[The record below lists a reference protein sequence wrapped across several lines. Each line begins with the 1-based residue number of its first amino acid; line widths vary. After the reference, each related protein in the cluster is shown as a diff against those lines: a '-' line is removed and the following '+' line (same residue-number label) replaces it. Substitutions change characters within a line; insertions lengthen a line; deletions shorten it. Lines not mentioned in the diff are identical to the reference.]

1 VSSIKPHQDAGYVD
15 GRQEIG
21 GRLLVTAG
29 DGSEAFDVMEEALH
43 ISAKAIEGA
52 RLAAAVVL
60 SRGIHRDNGLHAPP
74 PDRADDCVGVVPRIC
89 DESFS
94 GRVLDQVLC
103 FRRVVLLA
111 GREDDVKRLPF
122 AGGDRVELG
131 RKTSSRAAQSIASD
145 PPFPPAASWCAR
157 TTVPS
162 MSEPT
167 SSSIRSALKTCS
179 QTPRLAHRAKR
190 LYVVCQ
196 GPYRS
201 GMSRQGAPVL
211 SRHITALTNGRS
223 PRWDRGPG
231 WTGSRTFTC
240 AHWASLSSCRCTR
253 IVAHAPIPRAI
264 FPSSAIEDTP

>member
-1 VSSIKPHQDAGYVD
+1 VD
-15 GRQEIG
+15 GRQKIG
-21 GRLLVTAG
+21 GRLLVAAG
-29 DGSEAFDVMEEALH
+29 DGSKPFDVMEEALD
-43 ISAKAIEGA
+43 IPAKAIEGA
-52 RLAAAVVL
+52 RLATAVVL
-60 SRGIHRDNGLHAPP
+60 SRGIHRDDRLHAPL
-74 PDRADDCVGVVPRIC
+74 PDGADDRIGVVPRIC
-89 DESFS
+89 DESLA
-94 GRVLDQVLC
+94 GRVLDQVFR

-111 GREDDVKRLPF
+111 GRKDDVERLPLT
-122 AGGDRVELG
+122 GGDRVELG

-167 SSSIRSALKTCS
+167 SSSMRSALKAFS

-190 LYVVCQ
+190 LYVVFH

-211 SRHITALTNGRS
+211 SRHITALTNARS
-223 PRWDRGPG
+223 PRRDRGPG
-231 WTGSRTFTC
+231 WIGSRSFTC

-253 IVAHAPIPRAI
+253 IFAHAPISRAI
-264 FPSSAIEDTP
+264 FPSSVIEDTP

>member
-1 VSSIKPHQDAGYVD
+1 MD
-15 GRQEIG
+15 GRQKVG
-21 GRLLVTAG
+21 GRLLVAAS
-29 DGSEAFDVMEEALH
+29 DGPEAFDVMEEAFNV
-43 ISAKAIEGA
+43 SAEAIQSA
-52 RLAAAVVL
+52 RLATAVVL
-60 SRGIHRDNGLHAPP
+60 SRGIHRDDGLQASLPGCAN
-74 PDRADDCVGVVPRIC
+74 DRVGIVPGIC
-89 DESFS
+89 DESLA
-94 GRVLDQVLC
+94 GRVLDQVLR
-103 FRRVVLLA
+103 FGRVVLLA
-111 GREDDVKRLPF
+111 GREDDVKRLAF

-167 SSSIRSALKTCS
+167 SSSMRSALNAFS

-190 LYVVCQ
+190 LYVVFH

-211 SRHITALTNGRS
+211 SRHITALTKARS
-223 PRWDRGPG
+223 PRRDLGPG
-231 WTGSRTFTC
+231 WVGSRSFTR

-253 IVAHAPIPRAI
+253 ILAHAPISRAI
-264 FPSSAIEDTP
+264 FSSSVIEDTP

>member
-1 VSSIKPHQDAGYVD
+1 MD

-21 GRLLVTAG
+21 GRLLVAAG
-29 DGSEAFDVMEEALH
+29 DGSEAFDVMEEAFD
-43 ISAKAIEGA
+43 ISTKTIEGA
-52 RLAAAVVL
+52 RLAPAVVF
-60 SRGIHRDNGLHAPP
+60 SGGIHRDDGLHAPP
-74 PDRADDCVGVVPRIC
+74 PDRADDRIGVVPRIC
-89 DESFS
+89 DESFA
-94 GRVLDQVLC
+94 GRVLDQVLR

-111 GREDDVKRLPF
+111 GREDDVKRFPL

-167 SSSIRSALKTCS
+167 SSSMRNALKTFS

-190 LYVVCQ
+190 LYVVFH

-201 GMSRQGAPVL
+201 GMSRQGAPVF

-231 WTGSRTFTC
+231 WTGSRSFTC
-240 AHWASLSSCRCTR
+240 AHCASLSSCRCTR
-253 IVAHAPIPRAI
+253 IVAHAPISRAI
-264 FPSSAIEDTP
+264 FPSSVIEDTP

>member
-1 VSSIKPHQDAGYVD
+1 
-15 GRQEIG
+15 
-21 GRLLVTAG
+21 
-29 DGSEAFDVMEEALH
+29 
-43 ISAKAIEGA
+43 
-52 RLAAAVVL
+52 
-60 SRGIHRDNGLHAPP
+60 
-74 PDRADDCVGVVPRIC
+74 
-89 DESFS
+89 
-94 GRVLDQVLC
+94 VLDQVLR

-167 SSSIRSALKTCS
+167 SSSTRSALKTFS

-190 LYVVCQ
+190 LYVVFH

-211 SRHITALTNGRS
+211 SRHITALTKGRS
-223 PRWDRGPG
+223 PRCDRGPG
-231 WTGSRTFTC
+231 WTGSRSFTRT
-240 AHWASLSSCRCTR
+240 HWASLSSCRCTR
-253 IVAHAPIPRAI
+253 IVAHAPVPRAI
-264 FPSSAIEDTP
+264 FPSSVIEDTP

>member
-1 VSSIKPHQDAGYVD
+1 VD
-15 GRQEIG
+15 SRQEIG
-21 GRLLVTAG
+21 GRLFIAAG
-29 DGSEAFDVMEEALH
+29 DGSKAFDVVEEALH
-43 ISAKAIEGA
+43 VPAKTIEGA
-52 RLAAAVVL
+52 RLAPAVVL
-60 SRGIHRDNGLHAPP
+60 SRGIHRNDGCHTSPS
-74 PDRADDCVGVVPRIC
+74 DRAYDRVGVVPRIC
-89 DESFS
+89 DESS
-94 GRVLDQVLC
+94 ASRVLDQVLR

-111 GREDDVKRLPF
+111 GREDDVKRLPL
-122 AGGDRVELG
+122 AGGDGVELG

-162 MSEPT
+162 ISEPT
-167 SSSIRSALKTCS
+167 SSSMRSASKTFS

-190 LYVVCQ
+190 LYVVFQ

-211 SRHITALTNGRS
+211 SRHITALTNARS

-231 WTGSRTFTC
+231 WTGSRSFIC

-253 IVAHAPIPRAI
+253 IVAHAPICRAN
-264 FPSSAIEDTP
+264 FRPH